1 MFCGGL
7 VDVFSINKI
16 NFHLMK
22 NSGQNIAPSMI
33 DAFVD
38 VAVVVTHLLFV
49 AIWIIT
55 GPNLHL

>member
-1 MFCGGL
+1 MWWISRRFL
-7 VDVFSINKI
+7 DNKI

-38 VAVVVTHLLFV
+38 VAVVVVTHLLFV